1 MNKKEKE
8 ILENL
13 EKDNSPMEFVL
24 FKEENNANDFSLEF
38 HKKFDELENQINF
51 EYNLR
56 KEK

>member
-1 MNKKEKE
+1 
-8 ILENL
+8 
-13 EKDNSPMEFVL
+13 
-24 FKEENNANDFSLEF
+24 LEF